1 VIERVEERRAA
12 ERPSPRDL
20 ASSLGRCR
28 SIEIATHRLTLTLT
42 LAFPEPSVGCL
53 FDSFLAQ
60 RGEGGLI

>member
-1 VIERVEERRAA
+1 VKVCSRLHLHAYALAWKRGAGRSDGVPLTT
-12 ERPSPRDL
+12 RPGS
-20 ASSLGRCR
+20 
-28 SIEIATHRLTLTLT
+28 RLTLILT